1 MRNLFN
7 TYLVLMLKGFCMGSA
22 DVVPGVSGGTMA
34 FILGIYKAL
43 INSIKSF
50 DMVFINLLFSLKIK
64 EAFQHA
70 NWKFLLPLGTGI
82 LTAIFTLAK
91 MLNWLLHNKPVLLWS
106 FFFGLILASIVT
118 VSRQFRKWTV
128 SIIFFILSGA
138 VITYF
143 LIGIVPASTP
153 ETPLFLFLSGAL
165 AICAMILPGIS
176 GAFILVL
183 LGKYQYILEAVSN
196 RDLYALVIV
205 ASGAGVGILAFVRL
219 LNWMFNK
226 YHDATIALLA
236 GLMIGSLRKVW
247 PWKNITDCIT
257 DTHQKALQTLSTNFI
272 PDYWSKEVV
281 IALCL
286 SIVGFLSV
294 LLLDFLSEKTK
305 I

>member
-7 TYLVLMLKGFCMGSA
+7 TYLVLMLKGFCMGAA

-91 MLNWLLHNKPVLLWS
+91 MLSWLLHNKPVLLWS

-183 LGKYQYILEAVSN
+183 LGKYQYVLEAVSN
-196 RDLYALVIV
+196 RDLYVLVIV

-272 PDYWSKEVV
+272 PDYWSKEVF

-286 SIVGFLSV
+286 SIAGFLSV